1 VHNDLDHSSGFA
13 ATGLLV
19 TSTIAGIGKES
30 GMHRAVA
37 SLWSMIVAVFGL
49 MVTISLGESQE
60 TKLRVNVFPSPQNLP
75 LYVAQEKGLFS
86 KRGLSIEIQVTPN
99 SQAQRDGLLKG
110 NFEIA
115 QAGVDNA
122 LALVDVAKADV
133 VIVSGGS
140 TGLNELVV
148 RPEIKSYADIRG
160 KTVVVDAPN
169 TAFAL
174 ILYKMLDLHGIK
186 KGEYGIFPAGACSF
200 RLNAMRADTSRVA
213 AMMNPPCSTI
223 AKRDG
228 FTSFGMG
235 TDVIGPYLADGHWV
249 LRSWAKANADTL
261 VRYLQT
267 IIEAYRWGTD
277 LANRAEVVATMAKYL
292 KIKDDLAAHAVELE
306 VGPNGGLA
314 KDAGFDMVGFRNT
327 LKLRAEL
334 EGGDPNADPGRYID
348 LSYYRRALEAL

>member
-1 VHNDLDHSSGFA
+1 
-13 ATGLLV
+13 
-19 TSTIAGIGKES
+19 
-30 GMHRAVA
+30 MHRAVA
-37 SLWSMIVAVFGL
+37 SLWSMIVAVVGV
-49 MVTISLGESQE
+49 MATISAANGQH

-86 KRGLSIEIQVTPN
+86 KRGFSVDIQVTPN
-99 SQAQRDGLLKG
+99 SQAQRDGLVQGK
-110 NFEIA
+110 FEIA

-140 TGLNELVV
+140 TGLNELIV

-174 ILYKMLDLHGIK
+174 ILYKMLDLNGIK
-186 KGEYGIFPAGACSF
+186 KGQYGIFPAGACSF
-200 RLNAMRADTSRVA
+200 RLDAMRAEPSRVA

-223 AKRDG
+223 AKREG
-228 FTSFGMG
+228 LTSFGMG

-261 VRYLQT
+261 VRYLHT
-267 IIEAYRWGTD
+267 IVEGYRWGAER
-277 LANRAEVVATMAKYL
+277 ANRAEVVAIMAKHL
-292 KIKDDLAAHAVELE
+292 KITDDLAAHAVELE
-306 VGPNGGLA
+306 VGRNGGLA

-334 EGGDPNADPGRYID
+334 EGGDPNADPSRYID
-348 LSYYRRALEAL
+348 LSYYRRALEGL

>member
-1 VHNDLDHSSGFA
+1 
-13 ATGLLV
+13 
-19 TSTIAGIGKES
+19 
-30 GMHRAVA
+30 MHRAVV
-37 SLWSMIVAVFGL
+37 SLWSIVVAVAVVAAL
-49 MVTISLGESQE
+49 SAANAEEI
-60 TKLRVNVFPSPQNLP
+60 KLRVNVFPSPQNLP
-75 LYVAQEKGLFS
+75 LYVAQEKGLFG
-86 KRGLSIEIQVTPN
+86 KRGLSVDIQVTPN
-99 SQAQRDGLLKG
+99 SQAQRDGLVQGK
-110 NFEIA
+110 FEIA

-140 TGLNELVV
+140 TGLNELIV

-174 ILYKMLDLHGIK
+174 ILYKMLDLKGIK
-186 KGEYGIFPAGACSF
+186 KGEYGVFPAGACSF
-200 RLNAMRADTSRVA
+200 RRDAMRADPNRVA

-228 FTSFGMG
+228 FGSFGMG

-249 LRSWAKANADTL
+249 LRSWAKANADML

-267 IIEAYRWGTD
+267 IIEGYRWGAD
-277 LANRAEVVATMAKYL
+277 PANRAEVVAIMAKHL
-292 KIKDDLAAHAVELE
+292 KIIDDLAAQAVELE

-314 KDAGFDMVGFRNT
+314 KDAAFDTVGFRNT

-334 EGGDPNADPGRYID
+334 EGGDPNADPARYVD
-348 LSYYRRALEAL
+348 LSYYRRALEGL